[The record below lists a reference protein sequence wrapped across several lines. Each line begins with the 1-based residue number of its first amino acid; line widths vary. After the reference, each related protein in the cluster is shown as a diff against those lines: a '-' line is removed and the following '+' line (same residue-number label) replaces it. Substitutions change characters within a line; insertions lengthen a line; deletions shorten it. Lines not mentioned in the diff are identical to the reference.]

1 MNCCRTTERGE
12 CSTKSGIQ
20 SVANKDHS
28 MHEAEVRLT
37 ALKSEV
43 DSLRSQ
49 LTERDSHITTIEDL
63 QLQLKKQL
71 SSHVAEISVS
81 CF

>member
-1 MNCCRTTERGE
+1 
-12 CSTKSGIQ
+12 
-20 SVANKDHS
+20 
-28 MHEAEVRLT
+28 MHEADVRLM

-49 LTERDSHITTIEDL
+49 LTERDGHITTIEDL

>member
-1 MNCCRTTERGE
+1 
-12 CSTKSGIQ
+12 
-20 SVANKDHS
+20 

-81 CF
+81 CFWLCIVDGMVPVFYCAQSNMH